1 MASDVTL
8 SEISQDTVTQIMA
21 FKVQPDHGHLVAT
34 NAQSIAEA
42 HFTEDAWFRAIYA
55 GDTLVGFVMIS
66 DIIKKA
72 DYFLLRF
79 MIDARYQRSNFGRRV
94 TELLI
99 NHVRTRPNAE
109 ELYVSYH
116 GGEGGPEGFYQ
127 RFEFEPTGEIED
139 GEIIAKMK
147 L

>member
-8 SEISQDTVTQIMA
+8 REISRDTVTHTI
-21 FKVQPDHGHLVAT
+21 QPDQGHLVAT

-42 HFTEDAWFRAIYA
+42 HFAGDVWFRAIYA
-55 GDTLVGFVMIS
+55 GDTLVGFVMTS
-66 DIIKKA
+66 DIIKTA
-72 DYFLLRF
+72 EYFLLRF
-79 MIDARYQRSNFGRRV
+79 MVDTRYQRSNFGRRV

>member
-8 SEISQDTVTQIMA
+8 REISQDTVTQIMA
-21 FKVQPDHGHLVAT
+21 LKVGPDQEHLVAT

-42 HFTEDAWFRAIYA
+42 HFAENAWFRAIYA
-55 GDTLVGFVMIS
+55 GDTPVGFVMIS

-79 MIDARYQRSNFGRRV
+79 MIGARYQRSNFGRQAMD
-94 TELLI
+94 LLI

-127 RFEFEPTGEIED
+127 
-139 GEIIAKMK
+139 
-147 L
+147 

>member
-8 SEISQDTVTQIMA
+8 REISQDTVTQIMA
-21 FKVQPDHGHLVAT
+21 LKVGPDQEHLVAT

-42 HFTEDAWFRAIYA
+42 HFAENAWFRAIYA

-79 MIDARYQRSNFGRRV
+79 MIGARYQRSNFGRRV

>member
-1 MASDVTL
+1 MPGS
-8 SEISQDTVTQIMA
+8 
-21 FKVQPDHGHLVAT
+21 G
-34 NAQSIAEA
+34 
-42 HFTEDAWFRAIYA
+42 AIYA
-55 GDTLVGFVMIS
+55 GYTPVGFVMIS

-72 DYFLLRF
+72 DYFLLWF

>member
-1 MASDVTL
+1 MPGS
-8 SEISQDTVTQIMA
+8 
-21 FKVQPDHGHLVAT
+21 G
-34 NAQSIAEA
+34 
-42 HFTEDAWFRAIYA
+42 AIYA
-55 GDTLVGFVMIS
+55 VYTPVGFVMTS

-79 MIDARYQRSNFGRRV
+79 MIGARYQRSNFGRQAMD
-94 TELLI
+94 LLI

-116 GGEGGPEGFYQ
+116 GGEGGREGFYQ
-127 RFEFEPTGEIED
+127 RFGFEPTGEVEN

>member
-1 MASDVTL
+1 MD
-8 SEISQDTVTQIMA
+8 
-21 FKVQPDHGHLVAT
+21 
-34 NAQSIAEA
+34 
-42 HFTEDAWFRAIYA
+42 
-55 GDTLVGFVMIS
+55 
-66 DIIKKA
+66 
-72 DYFLLRF
+72 
-79 MIDARYQRSNFGRRV
+79 
-94 TELLI
+94 LLI

-127 RFEFEPTGEIED
+127 RFGFEPTGEVEN

>member
-8 SEISQDTVTQIMA
+8 REISQDTVTQIMA
-21 FKVQPDHGHLVAT
+21 LKVGPDQEHLVAT

-42 HFTEDAWFRAIYA
+42 HFNKDAWFRAIYA

-72 DYFLLRF
+72 EYFLLRF

>member
-8 SEISQDTVTQIMA
+8 REISQDTVTQIMA
-21 FKVQPDHGHLVAT
+21 LKVGPDQEHLVAT

-42 HFTEDAWFRAIYA
+42 HFAENAWFRAIYA

-72 DYFLLRF
+72 EYFLLRF